1 MLVYPHRERHGYALS
16 MIKSAE
22 KPLEA
27 VLELLGQRGVYT
39 ILRSLQGGSLRF
51 GALQQVTTLPPRT
64 LSLRL
69 KELEEFGLI
78 SRTEYNEVPP
88 RVDYALT
95 SLGQA
100 LQPALEA
107 LAQWEQEQS

>member
-1 MLVYPHRERHGYALS
+1 MLIYLIWKKHAYPVS
-16 MIKSAE
+16 MIKTAE

-39 ILRSLQGGSLRF
+39 ILRSLQGGSMRF
-51 GALQQVTTLPPRT
+51 GALQQVTSLPPRT

-69 KELEEFGLI
+69 KELEELGLI
-78 SRTEYNEVPP
+78 HRTEYHEVPP
-88 RVDYALT
+88 RVEYTLT
-95 SLGQA
+95 PVGQS

-107 LAQWEQEQS
+107 LASWAEKVS

>member
-1 MLVYPHRERHGYALS
+1 

-39 ILRSLQGGSLRF
+39 ILRSLHSGSLRF
-51 GALQQVTTLPPRT
+51 GALQQATALPPRT

-69 KELEEFGLI
+69 KELEELGLI
-78 SRTEYNEVPP
+78 SRTEYHEVPP

-95 SLGQA
+95 SQGQA

-107 LAQWEQEQS
+107 LARWEEKVS

>member
-1 MLVYPHRERHGYALS
+1 

-69 KELEEFGLI
+69 KELEELGLI

-95 SLGQA
+95 SRGQA

-107 LAQWEQEQS
+107 LARWEDKLS

>member
-1 MLVYPHRERHGYALS
+1 MINSVER
-16 MIKSAE
+16 
-22 KPLEA
+22 PLEMM
-27 VLELLGQRGVYT
+27 LELLGQRGVYA
-39 ILRSLQGGSLRF
+39 ILHSLTSSSLRF
-51 GALQQVTTLPPRT
+51 GALQHITALPPRT

-95 SLGQA
+95 SSGKGLR
-100 LQPALEA
+100 PTLEA
-107 LAQWEQEQS
+107 LARWERQK

>member
-1 MLVYPHRERHGYALS
+1 

-39 ILRSLQGGSLRF
+39 ILRSLYSGSLRF

-88 RVDYALT
+88 RVDYTLT
-95 SLGQA
+95 SQGQA

-107 LAQWEQEQS
+107 LARWENKLN